1 MHTGALA
8 LTPAAY
14 RARIAELGL
23 TQVQAGKLFGVTG
36 RTGQTW
42 AKHGPPKA
50 VAMVL
55 IAVCGPYVAMN
66 GDRARLEWLS
76 KRAG

>member
-1 MHTGALA
+1 M
-8 LTPAAY
+8 TPSSY

-23 TQVQAGKLFGVTG
+23 TQVQAGELFGVTG

-42 AKHGPPKA
+42 AKDGPPKA

-55 IAVCGPYVAMN
+55 ITIGN
-66 GDRARLEWLS
+66 DRRLLDKLS
-76 KRAG
+76 RRSERQ